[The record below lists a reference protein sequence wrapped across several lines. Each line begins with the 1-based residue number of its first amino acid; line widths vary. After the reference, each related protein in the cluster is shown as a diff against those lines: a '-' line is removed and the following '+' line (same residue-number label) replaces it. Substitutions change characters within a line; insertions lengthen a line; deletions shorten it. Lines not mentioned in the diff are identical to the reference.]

1 MFKDQIIKEVK
12 RLSGPEQ
19 MEVAIVILLDVMEKS
34 GVSKSEKILVD
45 ELKFTLNRLQGGQ

>member
-12 RLSGPEQ
+12 HLSGPEQ

-34 GVSKSEKILVD
+34 GVSKTEKILVD
-45 ELKFTLNRLQGGQ
+45 ELKFTLKRLQGGQ